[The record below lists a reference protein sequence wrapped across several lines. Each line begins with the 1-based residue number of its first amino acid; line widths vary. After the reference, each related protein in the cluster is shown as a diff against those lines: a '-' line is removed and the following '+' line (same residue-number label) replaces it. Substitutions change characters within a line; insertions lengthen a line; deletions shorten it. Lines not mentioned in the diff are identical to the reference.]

1 MSTIVTGVRTDIPRA
16 PSDLTLR
23 PRVTA
28 ELEKGRQL
36 TVVRGACGSGK
47 TVAMTEWARETS
59 AAVVWL
65 TVDSSAA
72 SSAAFARDLLRALVR
87 HGRGSFTEDALDRPW
102 NAVSE
107 CFQSDAGPMVIV
119 LDDAANLSRE
129 SVFDVCRVVAGTRDI
144 RLIAATNRRSPFD
157 SDGLDLVIERSFI
170 APDTL
175 MFDAQEISRALQV
188 STSTAT
194 QILEATDG
202 FPAVIHAATKRAAPT
217 TGESLLEASAAAVQD
232 YMRIRIAQSGFDAHT
247 LASLT
252 RMSVADAVDP
262 GLARTLT
269 GDADAAHLLDDLEI
283 FGFGRWSSDAAPVFV
298 FAPFVRSLMR
308 RELQRTYPAELPRLR
323 RAAVEG
329 ALRRRAPAEALR
341 LAVEQDDLALASHVI
356 MSGWN
361 HLLENDGKTVVRL
374 LGRLPLSRLKDE
386 PLIAMILAICYIASK
401 LRRIRG
407 LQLLRVA
414 ISAAN
419 SRRKDLPAMERIY
432 IWAAE
437 SAALRL
443 IGMPERAAH
452 VASKALALFEETP
465 ESEWDAYIDEIPLL
479 CTHLGI
485 SLYYGGRLSQAIE
498 WFDFAASLAASR
510 GTRHALHSVAFLSGI
525 HALNGDM
532 PEARHYVDIIR
543 QGSWDQEL
551 LDGYRGTFYRVAEAL
566 LAVEAHDF
574 DAAREHIRVFGP
586 HRSTSEH
593 WIAMAQVEAWVALHD
608 GRAAAG
614 LEQLESF
621 ARLRGREAGSAHSR
635 STLSRSRVLLHLAS
649 GDLSAARHTLQKDAQ
664 SDRFDTVVEQARL
677 ALATGQASDALRM
690 LERTKSSPTSAR
702 QRAEAAAIQGAAL
715 TRTAGAAA
723 ARAALEGLGIRL
735 DDRELATPIALL
747 PPEDFESL
755 RQSVADRVT
764 VPLPRV
770 AALPPIATRPRLSSR
785 ELVVLRALTSGV
797 SLPDIAADLNVSQNT
812 LKTQLRSI
820 YRKLGAAN
828 RAEAVQ
834 QAAHHHLLSDR

>member
-1 MSTIVTGVRTDIPRA
+1 MSASVTGVRTDVPRA
-16 PSDLTLR
+16 QSDLTSR

-28 ELEKGRQL
+28 ELENDSRL
-36 TVVRGACGSGK
+36 TVLRGACGSGK
-47 TVAMTEWARETS
+47 TVAMAEWARETA

-65 TVDSSAA
+65 TVDSDAA
-72 SSAAFARDLLRALVR
+72 SSAVFARDLLRALVR
-87 HGRGSFTEDALDRPW
+87 HGRGTFTEEALDRPW

-107 CFQSDAGPMVIV
+107 CLQDDTGSLVII

-129 SVFDVCRVVAGTRDI
+129 SVFDVCRVVAGSRDV
-144 RLIAATNRRSPFD
+144 RLIAATNRRSTFD
-157 SDGLDLVIERSFI
+157 SDGLDLVIDRTFI

-175 MFDAQEISRALQV
+175 MFDATEISRALHV
-188 STSTAT
+188 DASTAT
-194 QILEATDG
+194 RILDATDG
-202 FPAVIHAATKRAAPT
+202 FPAIIHGATKRAVPGSPEA
-217 TGESLLEASAAAVQD
+217 LLQASTAAVED
-232 YMRIRIAQSGFDAHT
+232 YMRIRIADSGFDSDD

-252 RMSVADAVDP
+252 RMSIADAVDP

-269 GDADAAHLLDDLEI
+269 GDADAAHLLDDLET

-308 RELQRTYPAELPRLR
+308 RELQRSYPAEVPRLR

-361 HLLENDGKTVVRL
+361 NLLENDGKTVVRL
-374 LGRLPLSRLKDE
+374 LGRLPLSRLKHE

-407 LQLLRVA
+407 LQLLQVA

-419 SRRKDLPAMERIY
+419 SRRKNLPAMERIY

-443 IGMPERAAH
+443 IGMPERAGH
-452 VASKALALFEETP
+452 VASRALALFEETP

-485 SLYYGGRLSQAIE
+485 SLYYGGRLAEAIE

-510 GTRHALHSVAFLSGI
+510 GTRHALHGVALLSGI
-525 HALNGDM
+525 HARNGDM
-532 PEARHYVDIIR
+532 PEAQHYVDIIR
-543 QGSWDQEL
+543 QGTWDQEQ

-566 LAVEAHDF
+566 LAVEAHDL

-593 WIAMAQVEAWVALHD
+593 WVAMAQVEAWVALHD

-621 ARLRGREAGSAHSR
+621 ARLRGREAGSAHAR
-635 STLSRSRVLLHLAS
+635 DALSRSRALLQLAV
-649 GDLSAARHTLQKDAQ
+649 GDLNAARRTLQKDAQ
-664 SDRFDTVVEQARL
+664 HDRFDTVLEQSRL
-677 ALATGQASDALRM
+677 ALATGEASEALRM
-690 LERTKSSPTSAR
+690 LEQTRFSPDTAR
-702 QRAEAAAIQGAAL
+702 QRAETAAVQSAAL
-715 TRTAGAAA
+715 HRTAGAAA
-723 ARAALEGLGIRL
+723 VRAATEALGIRL
-735 DDRELATPIALL
+735 EDRELATPIALMS
-747 PPEDFESL
+747 PDDFSFL
-755 RQSVADRVT
+755 RETLADQVT
-764 VPLPRV
+764 VSLPQT
-770 AALPPIATRPRLSSR
+770 AALPSIAARPRLSSR
-785 ELVVLRALTSGV
+785 ELVVLRALTSGS
-797 SLPDIAADLNVSQNT
+797 SLQDIAADLNVSQNT
-812 LKTQLRSI
+812 LKTQLRSV

-834 QAAHHHLLSDR
+834 QAALHDLLSER